1 MKKLLSVCLFIFAA
15 WCAGAGESVIFV
27 PGWYTEW
34 INYSSHLAL
43 LKKMF
48 PTAEIQ
54 VHKWDSNRLWKNA
67 KISALEEVDEI
78 CTKIKKS
85 ASPGEVTLIGHSLG
99 GGIAIKSA
107 GKLAAENIRIKQIIL
122 LGTAA
127 NPGEKE
133 FAVLKKVSAL
143 PVINIF
149 CPDDNILKLYIRQE
163 QEFPLGFC
171 GIGRRMPHC
180 LQFRMPVA
188 DGGIMLGKLT
198 LPEGRNLET
207 LRESAAHLAVNYL
220 KYLQLALA
228 GKCQEFYMDYAAL
241 EKIAAQDQVAPD
253 KLPGFRTV
261 AAFDSWELS
270 ERKLRQ
276 RFRITAPSGKSF
288 YYADRSCAERNF
300 NTIVK
305 RIQNAGKEVKNENP

>member
-1 MKKLLSVCLFIFAA
+1 MKKLLLVWLSVFTV
-15 WCAGAGESVIFV
+15 WCACAGERVIFV

-34 INYSSHLAL
+34 INYSSHLTL

-48 PTAEIQ
+48 PEAEIQ

-67 KISALEEVDEI
+67 KISAQEEVDDI
-78 CTKIKKS
+78 CAKIKKS
-85 ASPGEVTLIGHSLG
+85 ADSGQITLIGHSLG
-99 GGIAIKSA
+99 GAIAIKSA
-107 GKLAAENIRIKQIIL
+107 GKLAAENINIKQIIL

-171 GIGRRMPHC
+171 GIGRRMPHF

-241 EKIAAQDQVAPD
+241 EKIAAQDQVTPD
-253 KLPGFRTV
+253 KLPGFRTI

-270 ERKLRQ
+270 ERKLKRC
-276 RFRITAPSGKSF
+276 FKITAPSGNKF
-288 YYADRSCAERNF
+288 YYADRLHAERNF
-300 NTIVK
+300 REIVEII
-305 RIQNAGKEVKNENP
+305 RSSRGMETGK